1 MNAVRLVGCLAT
13 VVALAIPAMAQ
24 RELNLDE
31 PRPIAALDSVW
42 IEELTWM
49 EVRDAIKDGK
59 TTAIVAAGSLEQ
71 NGPYVPTAKHGY
83 VLQATTEAIA
93 RKLGDALIAPLI
105 LMEPGQPD
113 SPRYPGTI
121 PVRMETYKAILTD
134 VATSLK
140 QHGFDNII
148 MIGDSGGNQRGLQEV
163 TEELSAKWDGESA
176 RVHGESAR
184 IHFVREYYDSW
195 QLSDGAVEAVTGMAE
210 VSEGIHDDYSV
221 NSIIMTVDPE
231 KVRYDQRVAANKATI
246 NGISIEPKA
255 KAIANGR
262 KLVEIRANAS
272 VEAIR
277 RAIEGSS
284 SNQ

>member
-1 MNAVRLVGCLAT
+1 MNCVRLVGCLAAII
-13 VVALAIPAMAQ
+13 ALAIPAMAQ

-49 EVRDAIKDGK
+49 EVRDAIKGGK

-93 RKLGDALIAPLI
+93 RKLGNALIAPLI
-105 LMEPGQPD
+105 LMEPGRPD

-121 PVRMETYKAILTD
+121 PVRMETYTAILTD

-176 RVHGESAR
+176 R

-195 QLSDGAVEAVTGMAE
+195 QLSDGAVEEVAGKAE

-246 NGISIEPKA
+246 NGISIEPKE

-284 SNQ
+284 SNR

>member
-1 MNAVRLVGCLAT
+1 MNYVRLVGCLSA
-13 VVALAIPAMAQ
+13 VVALVAPAMAQ

-49 EVRDAIKDGK
+49 EVRDALKDGK
-59 TTAIVAAGSLEQ
+59 TTVIVAAGSLEQ
-71 NGPYVPTAKHGY
+71 NGPYVATAKHGY

-121 PVRMETYKAILTD
+121 PVRMETYKAVLSDI
-134 VATSLK
+134 ATSLK
-140 QHGFDNII
+140 QHGFEHII

-163 TEELSAKWDGESA
+163 TEELSAKWDGEST
-176 RVHGESAR
+176 R

-195 QLSDGAVEAVTGMAE
+195 QLSDGAVEEVTGKAE

-231 KVRYDQRVAANKATI
+231 KVRYAQRVAANKATI
-246 NGISIEPKA
+246 NGISIEPKE
-255 KAIANGR
+255 KTIANGR

-272 VEAIR
+272 VKAIR
-277 RAIEGSS
+277 RAIDGSS

>member
-1 MNAVRLVGCLAT
+1 MNHVRLVGCLVAI
-13 VVALAIPAMAQ
+13 VALATPAMAQ

-49 EVRDAIKDGK
+49 EVRDALKVGK
-59 TTAIVAAGSLEQ
+59 TTVIVAAGSLEQ
-71 NGPYVPTAKHGY
+71 NGPYVATAKHGY

-93 RKLGDALIAPLI
+93 RKLGNALVAPLI
-105 LMEPGQPD
+105 LMEPGRPD
-113 SPRYPGTI
+113 SPRYPGSI

-140 QHGFDNII
+140 QQGFENII

-163 TEELSAKWDGESA
+163 TEELSANWDGESA
-176 RVHGESAR
+176 RV
-184 IHFVREYYDSW
+184 HFVREYYDSW
-195 QLSDGAVEAVTGMAE
+195 QLSDGAVEEVTGKAE

-231 KVRYDQRVAANKATI
+231 KVRYAQRVAANKATI
-246 NGISIEPKA
+246 NGISIEPKE
-255 KAIANGR
+255 KTIANGR

-277 RAIEGSS
+277 RAIDGSS

>member
-1 MNAVRLVGCLAT
+1 MNYVRLVGCLVA
-13 VVALAIPAMAQ
+13 VVALATPAMAQ
-24 RELNLDE
+24 RELNLGE

-49 EVRDAIKDGK
+49 EVRDALEDGK
-59 TTAIVAAGSLEQ
+59 TTVIVAAGSLEQ
-71 NGPYVPTAKHGY
+71 NGPYVATAKHGY

-93 RKLGDALIAPLI
+93 RKLGNALIAPLI
-105 LMEPGQPD
+105 LMEPGRPD

-121 PVRMETYKAILTD
+121 PVRMETYKAVLTD

-140 QHGFDNII
+140 QHGFENII

-163 TEELSAKWDGESA
+163 TEELSAKWDGEST
-176 RVHGESAR
+176 RV
-184 IHFVREYYDSW
+184 HFVREYYDSW
-195 QLSDGAVEAVTGMAE
+195 QLSDGAVEEVTGKAE

-231 KVRYDQRVAANKATI
+231 KVRYAQRVAANKATI
-246 NGISIEPKA
+246 NGISIEPKE
-255 KAIANGR
+255 KTIANGR

-277 RAIEGSS
+277 RAIDGSS

>member
-1 MNAVRLVGCLAT
+1 MNHVRLVGCLVA
-13 VVALAIPAMAQ
+13 VVALAAPAMAQ

-49 EVRDAIKDGK
+49 EVRDALKDGK
-59 TTAIVAAGSLEQ
+59 TTVIVAAGSLEQ
-71 NGPYVPTAKHGY
+71 NGPYVATAKHGY

-93 RKLGDALIAPLI
+93 RKLGNALIAPLI

-121 PVRMETYKAILTD
+121 PVRMETYKAVLTD

-140 QHGFDNII
+140 QHGFENII

-163 TEELSAKWDGESA
+163 TEELSAKWDGEST
-176 RVHGESAR
+176 RV
-184 IHFVREYYDSW
+184 HFVREYYDSW
-195 QLSDGAVEAVTGMAE
+195 QLSDGAVEEVTGQAE

-231 KVRYDQRVAANKATI
+231 KVRYAQRVAANKATI
-246 NGISIEPKA
+246 NGISIEPKE
-255 KAIANGR
+255 KTIANGR

-277 RAIEGSS
+277 RAIDGSS

>member
-1 MNAVRLVGCLAT
+1 MNHVRLVGCLSA
-13 VVALAIPAMAQ
+13 VVALAAPAMAQ

-49 EVRDAIKDGK
+49 EVRDALKDGK
-59 TTAIVAAGSLEQ
+59 TTVIVAAGSLEQ
-71 NGPYVPTAKHGY
+71 NGPYVATAKHGY

-93 RKLGDALIAPLI
+93 RKLGNALIAPLI

-121 PVRMETYKAILTD
+121 PVRMETYKAVLSDI
-134 VATSLK
+134 ATSLK
-140 QHGFDNII
+140 QHGFEHII

-163 TEELSAKWDGESA
+163 TEELSAKWDGEST
-176 RVHGESAR
+176 R

-195 QLSDGAVEAVTGMAE
+195 QLSDGAVEEVTGKAE

-231 KVRYDQRVAANKATI
+231 KVRYAQRVAANKATI
-246 NGISIEPKA
+246 NGISIEPKE
-255 KAIANGR
+255 KTIANGR

-272 VEAIR
+272 VEAIQ
-277 RAIEGSS
+277 RAIDGSS